1 MFRLTKNL
9 LMTKRT
15 LILLFIFCLSL
26 LNTQYILSQK
36 KENLGENVNTEIDE
50 IGPVISQDGK
60 VLYFIRSEFKPGKG
74 FIQDAWYSD
83 MDAIGYCNMARKLKL
98 PFSNNSD
105 TKYQVVSI
113 TSDGS
118 AILAAINKKD
128 TLNAVNGL
136 YLAYR
141 YTDEW
146 DTPEKLNIT
155 NFENFVS
162 NTNTWGV
169 HLAKNGKVLFLYKSI
184 SKDTTFCE
192 IFVSFL
198 KNDTLWTE
206 PVKISETVNKRSG
219 EQGNFAPFLA
229 PDEVTLFFA
238 SDRKGGYGS
247 ADIYLC
253 KRLDNS
259 WLRWSEPINLG
270 ELVNSD
276 GWEGYFLISPD
287 GKYGY
292 FVSSDKSIGDNDIF
306 RMQLNPRFLPKPV
319 VVLTGKVTDLKNSN
333 LIPAEISFESVSD
346 KTQKYYAK
354 FNPDKKKFRLVVPG
368 GKKYKFKFSSPGYE
382 NNTGFVDYAN
392 VTGYKEIKFNVGLK
406 VKTAVEVAEEPEV
419 ITLDNVYFDF
429 GKADIKSESYPEL
442 DKIVRLMFDNSGIR
456 IEISAHTD
464 NIGSDDYNMKL
475 SQSRAESVM
484 NYFISNGI
492 PINRLSARGYGST
505 KPIADNGTEQG
516 RQKNRRVEFKIF
528 K

>member
-1 MFRLTKNL
+1 
-9 LMTKRT
+9 MTNKT
-15 LILLFIFCLSL
+15 LILLFIFCISF
-26 LNTQYILSQK
+26 LNTNNSFSQK
-36 KENLGENVNTEIDE
+36 KENLGENVNTEFDE
-50 IGPVISQDGK
+50 LGPVISQDGK
-60 VLYFIRSEFKPGKG
+60 ILYFIRSEFKPGKG
-74 FIQDAWYSD
+74 IVQEAWYSD
-83 MDAIGYCNMARKLKL
+83 MDAFGYCNTAKKLKL
-98 PFSNNSD
+98 PFNQNFN

-118 AILAAINKKD
+118 VIIAALNKKD
-128 TLNAVNGL
+128 TLNQINGL
-136 YLAYR
+136 YLAYK
-141 YTDEW
+141 YIDGW

-169 HLAKNGKVLFLYKSI
+169 HLAKNGRVLFIYKSI
-184 SKDTTFCE
+184 SKDTAFSE

-206 PVKISETVNKRSG
+206 PVKISESINRHSG
-219 EQGNFAPFLA
+219 IQGNFAPYLA

-247 ADIYLC
+247 SDIYMC

-287 GKYGY
+287 GKFSY
-292 FVSSDKSIGDNDIF
+292 FVSSDDAIGDNDIF
-306 RMQLNPRFLPKPV
+306 RMKLNPSFLPKPI
-319 VVLTGKVTDLKNSN
+319 VVLTGKVIDMRNSEM
-333 LIPAEISFESVSD
+333 IPAEITFESATD

-368 GKKYKFKFSSPGYE
+368 GKKYKFKFSSPGF
-382 NNTGFVDYAN
+382 NSNSGFVDYTS
-392 VTGYKEIKFNVGLK
+392 VTGYKEIKFDVGLK
-406 VKTAVEVAEEPEV
+406 VKTVVEVPEEPEI
-419 ITLDNVYFDF
+419 ITLENVYFDF
-429 GKADIKSESYPEL
+429 GKSDIKTESYPEL
-442 DKIVRLMFDNSGIR
+442 DKIVRLMFENPGIQ

-464 NIGSDDYNMKL
+464 NIGTDDYNLKL
-475 SQSRAESVM
+475 SQSRAESVL
-484 NYFISNGI
+484 NYIVSNGI
-492 PINRLSARGYGST
+492 PIIRLSAIGFGSS
-505 KPIADNGTEQG
+505 KPVADNNTEQG
-516 RQKNRRVEFKIF
+516 RQKNRRVEFKII

>member
-1 MFRLTKNL
+1 
-9 LMTKRT
+9 MTNKT
-15 LILLFIFCLSL
+15 LILLFIFCISFFYTD
-26 LNTQYILSQK
+26 NSYSQK

-50 IGPVISQDGK
+50 LGPVISQDGK
-60 VLYFIRSEFKPGKG
+60 VLYFIRSQFKPGKG
-74 FIQDAWYSD
+74 IVQEAWYSD
-83 MDAIGYCNMARKLKL
+83 MDALGYCNEAKKLNL
-98 PFSNNSD
+98 PFNHNPA
-105 TKYQVVSI
+105 TKYQIVSI

-128 TLNAVNGL
+128 TANAINGL

-141 YTDEW
+141 YIDGW
-146 DTPEKLNIT
+146 DTPEKINIT

-169 HLAKNGKVLFLYKSI
+169 HLAKNGKVLFFYKSI
-184 SKDTTFCE
+184 SKDTAFSE

-206 PVKISETVNKRSG
+206 PVKISETVNRKSG
-219 EQGNFAPFLA
+219 IQGNFAPYLA

-238 SDRKGGYGS
+238 SDRKGGLGS
-247 ADIYLC
+247 SDIYLC

-259 WLRWSEPINLG
+259 WLNWSEPMNLG

-292 FVSSDKSIGDNDIF
+292 YVSSDDAIGDNDIF
-306 RMQLNPRFLPKPV
+306 RFKLNPSFLPKPI
-319 VVLTGKVTDLKNSN
+319 VVLTGKVTDLKTSE
-333 LIPAEISFESVSD
+333 LIPTEITFESVTD
-346 KTQKYYAK
+346 RTQKYYAK
-354 FNPDKKKFRLVVPG
+354 FIPDKKKFRFIIPG
-368 GKKYKFKFSSPGYE
+368 GKKYKFKFSSHGYD
-382 NNTGFVDYAN
+382 NYIGFVDYTS

-406 VKTAVEVAEEPEV
+406 IKTAVEVAEEPEI
-419 ITLDNVYFDF
+419 ITLENVYFDF
-429 GKADIKSESYPEL
+429 GKSDVKSESYAEL
-442 DKIVRLMFDNSGIR
+442 DKIVRLMFENPGIQ

-464 NIGSDDYNMKL
+464 NVGTDDYNMKL
-475 SQSRAESVM
+475 SQARAESVL
-484 NYFISNGI
+484 NYFVTNGI
-492 PINRLSARGYGST
+492 PMNRLTAKGFGSS
-505 KPIADNGTEQG
+505 KPVADNNTEQG